1 MKKNSKRYRI
11 KSKFRFITFIII
23 VVGLSLGLF
32 GYITGF
38 DISNALTE
46 PVDKTTIEVA
56 AGDTV
61 WDIASEFK
69 SSNKDVRE
77 AVYEICDENNIKDG
91 HIEAGMT
98 LSIPQSL

>member
-1 MKKNSKRYRI
+1 MKKNKKRYRI

-46 PVDKTTIEVA
+46 PSDTTTVEVA
-56 AGDTV
+56 SGDTV
-61 WDIASEFK
+61 WDIAGEFK
-69 SSNKDVRE
+69 SNNKDIRE
-77 AVYEICDENNIKDG
+77 AVYEICDANDLTDG

-98 LSIPQSL
+98 LNIPQNL